1 MTINF
6 PNILTLIRILLV
18 LQLVVFFQPAYGA
31 KLHILQSEYAVVLYN
46 SGLKSPAQNVL
57 EIYPETKDE
66 LMSVFSFRLAGS
78 PSIILVKNRSD
89 FVRLA
94 GDSLTV
100 AFAVPSKNLIVIDYS
115 RMIISPFSLQTT
127 LKHELCHLLLHQNIK
142 DENLPRWL
150 DEGLCMWVSEG
161 IAEIIMDPKQS
172 YLDRA
177 AVTKG
182 FIPLNN
188 LRYRFP
194 GDKKNR
200 LLAYEE
206 SKSFINYLVSRFKKE
221 KLLAILH
228 QMKKGD
234 VVDKAV
240 LSTVAVSLNNLEETW
255 HKSLAGKLSWF
266 TYLSYN
272 LYEILF
278 AVMAI
283 LTVYGFVRLKLRKRF
298 DDDEEDEDYGDEDED
313 NDNVY
318 HLFR

>member
-6 PNILTLIRILLV
+6 PKVLTIVSICLAFLF
-18 LQLVVFFQPAYGA
+18 VVFLQPAYA
-31 KLHILQSEYAVVLYN
+31 EKLQILKSDYAVVLYN
-46 SGLKSPAQNVL
+46 SGLKSSAQKVL
-57 EIYPETKDE
+57 KIYPETKDA
-66 LMSVFSFRLAGS
+66 LTSVFSFRLAGS
-78 PSIILVKNRSD
+78 PSIILIKNRSD

-115 RMIISPFSLQTT
+115 RMITSPFSLQTT
-127 LKHELCHLLLHQNIK
+127 LKHELCHLLLHQHIK

-150 DEGLCMWVSEG
+150 DEGLCMWASEG
-161 IAEIIMDPKQS
+161 IAEIIMDPKRS
-172 YLDRA
+172 YLERA

-182 FIPLNN
+182 FIPLNS

-194 GDKKNR
+194 ADKKNR

-228 QMKKGD
+228 QMEKGD

-240 LSTVAVSLNNLEETW
+240 LSTVSFSLNNLEEKW
-255 HKSLAGKLSWF
+255 QKSLDSNLSWF

-283 LTVYGFVRLKLRKRF
+283 LTVYGFVRLKFRKRF
-298 DDDEEDEDYGDEDED
+298 DYDEEDGDYGNGED
-313 NDNVY
+313 NDNTNL
-318 HLFR
+318 LFR